1 MYISGELTRKF
12 LTEIKRTEFGLK
24 NKVTSLRQ
32 AQKLLKGKNNLTA
45 RMALKEEL
53 NRITFELGSLMDLEN
68 KLNSFEE

>member
-32 AQKLLKGKNNLTA
+32 TLKLLKGKNNLTA